1 MYVITGVS
9 KGLGKAIVEQLLDAE
24 ESVIGIGRTNSIE
37 HKNYQFIECDLSVK
51 NAVHSLSLDLMDEE
65 VVLINNAGIIGDINR
80 LSQQESLDLNTIM
93 QVNTIAPMEL
103 AHKLYS
109 QTTNKQEFSLINIS
123 SGAANKSI
131 PSWGAYCASKAALN
145 MLTESFYLEEVELGN
160 HPTVM
165 AISPGVID
173 TDMQV
178 NIRSTSEKNFSAVQN
193 FIAMKE
199 GNDLF
204 SPKEA
209 ARRLLNLINL
219 PFKKQVFHD
228 LRTVKP

>member
-1 MYVITGVS
+1 MYVVTGVS
-9 KGLGKAIVEQLLDAE
+9 KGLGKAIVEELLIAG
-24 ESVIGIGRTNSIE
+24 ESVIGIGRKNSIE

-51 NAVHSLSLDLMDEE
+51 NAVNSLSLGLKGEE
-65 VVLINNAGIIGDINR
+65 IVLINNAGIIGEINR
-80 LSQQESLDLNTIM
+80 LSQQKSLDLNTIL
-93 QVNTIAPMEL
+93 QVNSIAPMEL

-109 QTTNKQEFSLINIS
+109 QINEKDNFSLINIS

-145 MLTESFYLEEVELGN
+145 MLTENFYLEELELGN

-165 AISPGVID
+165 AVSPGVID

-178 NIRSTSEKNFSAVQN
+178 NIRATSKDNFSAVQN

-209 ARRLLNLINL
+209 AKRLLNIINSHN
-219 PFKKQVFHD
+219 KEQGVFFQNSN
-228 LRTVKP
+228 KS